1 MAFLFVTF
9 LDVKAAVALRT
20 LALLTAA
27 TLTLAA
33 CSSAS
38 PESPPGSSDAPDAAT
53 APPAEPSVTEP
64 AAPEPAEPVGALPT
78 TCADVPTLPDATVD
92 GKVLGTCVVD
102 AMTTAGTGRMVVD
115 DGSFTN
121 TVDFRFDPKY
131 SAYVTG
137 GPEGDMGMIL
147 REDTGWL
154 LQEGVWKQ
162 EGNGDPLVDAVV
174 GLGRGFSDPLMI
186 KNYLGLCG
194 TWSTEGSEGGQTR
207 YDCEKPF
214 EFIGV
219 TLSDVWFT
227 VDESFLGVES
237 VATGSMGG
245 ISATTTQTFSNWG
258 APVEIPEPS

>member
-1 MAFLFVTF
+1 M
-9 LDVKAAVALRT
+9 DVKATVALRA

-38 PESPPGSSDAPDAAT
+38 PETPSGSSDARAATT
-53 APPAEPSVTEP
+53 APPAEPSAPEP
-64 AAPEPAEPVGALPT
+64 AAPEPAAPVSALPT
-78 TCADVPTLPDATVD
+78 TCADVPTIPDATVD
-92 GKVLGTCVVD
+92 GKALGGCVVD
-102 AMTTAGTGRMVVD
+102 AMTAAGTGRMVVD
-115 DGSFTN
+115 DGTITN

-131 SAYVTG
+131 SAHVTG
-137 GPEGDMGMIL
+137 GPDGDMGIIL

-186 KNYLGLCG
+186 KTYLGLCD

-207 YDCEKPF
+207 YDCTTSF

-227 VDESFLGVES
+227 VDENFLGVES
-237 VATGSMGG
+237 VATGSIGG